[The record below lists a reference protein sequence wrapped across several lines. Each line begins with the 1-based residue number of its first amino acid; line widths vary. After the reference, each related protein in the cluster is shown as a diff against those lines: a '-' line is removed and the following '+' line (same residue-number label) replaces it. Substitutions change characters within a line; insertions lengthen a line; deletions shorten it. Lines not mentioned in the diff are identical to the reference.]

1 MSREREPDE
10 AALEIRTAAL
20 PLVRL
25 ALAEDFGAAGD
36 VTSNA
41 IVPPTAT
48 AAARLVARKAGVLA
62 GLEVARLVFEQV
74 NPDIIFESHLSDGAR
89 LAPDQVVA
97 VLSGPARGLLA
108 GERTALNFIQRL
120 CGIATQTAQYV
131 EALRGTGVRVVDT
144 RKTTPGYRRLE
155 KAAVRAGG
163 GGNHRIG
170 LYDRILIKD
179 NHEAVAGSV
188 AEAIRRARLAWPT
201 GIEIEVEVR
210 TLAQLEEALAERPD
224 SLLLDNM
231 APHVVAECAA
241 RVARQSPR
249 PRVEVSGGVT
259 LETIRQYAV
268 PGVDEISVGALT
280 HSAPALDLALDFEG
294 IIP

>member
-74 NPDIIFESHLSDGAR
+74 NPDIIFESHLSDGAP

-120 CGIATQTAQYV
+120 WHRHPDG
-131 EALRGTGVRVVDT
+131 
-144 RKTTPGYRRLE
+144 PGM
-155 KAAVRAGG
+155 
-163 GGNHRIG
+163 
-170 LYDRILIKD
+170 
-179 NHEAVAGSV
+179 S
-188 AEAIRRARLAWPT
+188 
-201 GIEIEVEVR
+201 
-210 TLAQLEEALAERPD
+210 RP
-224 SLLLDNM
+224 
-231 APHVVAECAA
+231 C
-241 RVARQSPR
+241 
-249 PRVEVSGGVT
+249 
-259 LETIRQYAV
+259 AV
-268 PGVDEISVGALT
+268 PGCGWWTRARRRPAIAASRRPRCARAAAAIT
-280 HSAPALDLALDFEG
+280 ASASTTAS
-294 IIP
+294 

>member
-1 MSREREPDE
+1 M
-10 AALEIRTAAL
+10 
-20 PLVRL
+20 RL

-74 NPDIIFESHLSDGAR
+74 NPDIVFESHLSDGAR

-131 EALRGTGVRVVDT
+131 EALRGTGVRAVDT

-201 GIEIEVEVR
+201 GIEIEVR
-210 TLAQLEEALAERPD
+210 CARWRSSRRPW
-224 SLLLDNM
+224 
-231 APHVVAECAA
+231 
-241 RVARQSPR
+241 Q
-249 PRVEVSGGVT
+249 
-259 LETIRQYAV
+259 
-268 PGVDEISVGALT
+268 
-280 HSAPALDLALDFEG
+280 SAPTACCSTTWRPTLGRNAPRASPG
-294 IIP
+294 SRPGRAWRCPAASRWRRSGSMPCPAWTRSPWAR